1 MAPQQHDELPA
12 PPIDHFDLLAPLYE
26 RLIPRVNV
34 QQLERLLRLEPG
46 HHLLDAGGGTG
57 RVSRFFQGKV
67 ARICILDFS
76 EGMLRQARVHGGFE
90 TCRGI
95 TEAIPF
101 CDNSFPRILAV
112 DSFHHYR
119 NQRKA
124 AAELLRVLAPGGR
137 MVIEEPDIR
146 RFSVKLIAL
155 MEFVLVMRSH
165 FYPPQAIAEMFREA
179 GGRAHVYEDGGPNAW
194 IIVEK

>member
-1 MAPQQHDELPA
+1 MTSPHHEELPA

-67 ARICILDFS
+67 ATICILDFS
-76 EGMLRQARVHGGFE
+76 EGMLRQARAHGGFE

-101 CDNSFPRILAV
+101 RDDSFPRILAV

-137 MVIEEPDIR
+137 LVIEEPDIR

-165 FYPPQAIAEMFREA
+165 FYPPHEIAEMFRKE
-179 GGRAHVYEDGGPNAW
+179 GGRAHVYEDGGPNSW

>member
-1 MAPQQHDELPA
+1 MKPKDERPS
-12 PPIDHFDLLAPLYE
+12 PPIDHFSLLAPLYE

-34 QQLERLLRLEPG
+34 EQLKHLLQLEAG

-57 RVSRFFQGKV
+57 RVSRFFRGKV

-76 EGMLRQARVHGGFE
+76 EGMLRQARAHGGFD
-90 TCRGI
+90 TCRGV
-95 TEAIPF
+95 TEHLPF
-101 CDNSFPRILAV
+101 RDASFSRILAV

-119 NQRKA
+119 NQRRA
-124 AAELLRVLAPGGR
+124 AAELVRVLAPGGR

-155 MEFVLVMRSH
+155 MEFLLMMRSH
-165 FYPPQAIAEMFREA
+165 FYPPQAIAAMFHDA
-179 GGRAHVYEDGGPNAW
+179 GGKVHIHEDGGPNVW
-194 IIVEK
+194 IIIEK